1 MNRNILIF
9 CLLLAILNCNDGF
22 CLSIDMLI
30 SGSSKY
36 KISLF
41 NKNEGFSDN
50 DLFYSGTSENIET
63 ILVESYNK
71 EGKAKTI
78 KDKKHPL
85 VFMLDQCLCE
95 YIKFFSTDTI
105 FIINEKCI
113 NKKDNYSDYTIFS
126 IEDDSNYF
134 KYLIERERFYYVKIG
149 KDLDMD
155 MRIFL
160 YIIMGLNMITSI
172 FLSFIMKRVLRNM
185 DEDNILII
193 NFLICHVSDL
203 LFMANIGSCLS
214 FFFFMGREA
223 LDFLSEYIIV
233 FLMALY
239 KGSFYTIAI
248 LLLKGW
254 MTTTFISIGDNFK
267 KYYKRFLIYELLFSL
282 LLQVS
287 VYFINFTSKLNLFYI
302 KNELEQIAFMIYIIY
317 CFIKKLIPLYKQ
329 INYEQRIRSELVE
342 CLTFKYKK
350 LFKIFLLFFIYSL
363 WTIISPLLE
372 KKIIYSYIYNYHLHC
387 IFQLFYEVNFCLGIN
402 IIFIPKELP
411 RYFFD
416 EIIYNYRGLVLL
428 IADVYEEDDEENH
441 NKKLNITKLSYN
453 ELKKAAKKENY
464 PIVLINPFASSRDQ
478 LLFNHIHIGNAQKNQ
493 KN

>member
-1 MNRNILIF
+1 MNQNILIL
-9 CLLLAILNCNDGF
+9 CLLLVILNCNDEF
-22 CLSIDMLI
+22 YLSIDMLI

-41 NKNEGFSDN
+41 NKNEEFSDN

-63 ILVESYNK
+63 ILITSYNK

-78 KDKKHPL
+78 IEEKHPL

-95 YIKFFSTDTI
+95 YIKFFSVDTI

-113 NKKDNYSDYTIFS
+113 NKKDNYSDHTIFL
-126 IEDDSNYF
+126 IEDDTNYF
-134 KYLIERERFYYVKIG
+134 KYLIERENFYYVKIG

-155 MRIFL
+155 MKIFL
-160 YIIMGLNMITSI
+160 YIVIGMTMLASI
-172 FLSFIMKRVLRNM
+172 FLSFIMKRILKNM

-203 LFMANIGSCLS
+203 LFMANIGNCLS

-233 FLMALY
+233 FLVALY

-248 LLLKGW
+248 LLLRGW

-267 KYYKRFLIYELLFSL
+267 KYYKRLLIYELLFSL

-302 KNELEQIAFMIYIIY
+302 KTELEQIVFMIYIIY
-317 CFIKKLIPLYKQ
+317 CFIKKLVPLYKQ
-329 INYEQRIRSELVE
+329 INYEQRINSELVE

-350 LFKIFLLFFIYSL
+350 LFKIFLIFFIYSL

-372 KKIIYSYIYNYHLHC
+372 KKLIYCYIYNYHLHY
-387 IFQLFYEVNFCLGIN
+387 ILQLFYEVNFCLGIN
-402 IIFIPKELP
+402 IIFIPKILP
-411 RYFFD
+411 RNFFD
-416 EIIYNYRGLVLL
+416 EIIYNYRGIVVL
-428 IADVYEEDDEENH
+428 IADVYEEDDEEYH
-441 NKKLNITKLSYN
+441 NKKLNISKLSHN
-453 ELKKAAKKENY
+453 DLKKAVKKENY

-478 LLFNHIHIGNAQKNQ
+478 LLFNHIHIGNAQKSQ